1 MNRRNALKNMGM
13 AMGYA
18 VATPA
23 VLSILQSCKQEVSLT
38 WVPEFFSLDEAKM
51 IEGFAD
57 LIIPKTDTPGAKE
70 LNVAKFIDM
79 YINEVMDID
88 EGKQVKSDATTTLN
102 ELGGADV
109 SAEKYDAL
117 LAKYLKASQTER
129 EGFNEEENSVS
140 NFVHRLRGIAVWG
153 FKTSEEIGEN
163 VMAYDPVPGA
173 YKGCESL
180 DELTGGK
187 AWSL

>member
-23 VLSILQSCKQEVSLT
+23 VLSILQSCKQEVSLA

-51 IEGFAD
+51 IEGLVD
-57 LIIPKTDTPGAKE
+57 LIIPKTDIPGAKE

-79 YINEVMDID
+79 YTNEVMNVE
-88 EGKQVKSDATTTLN
+88 EGKQVKLNAAITLN
-102 ELGGADV
+102 ELGGADM

-117 LAKYLKASQTER
+117 LAKYLKASQTEK
-129 EGFNEEENSVS
+129 EGFSEKENSAS
-140 NFVHRLRGIAVWG
+140 SFVHRLRGMAVWG

-173 YKGCESL
+173 FKGCESL
-180 DELTGGK
+180 EELTGGK